1 MPIVTPMLDPERA
14 SRTSGSASKS
24 LTFAM
29 LLDFKSSTTLAGGN
43 GWEALVLQFTPIAPA
58 SEPIEGMAK
67 RRTKRVR
74 YGDIFTIKGG
84 FFIDNFVE
92 RMDFYKNW
100 WKHKRVMSDW
110 LVLWVSVWTRV
121 RCSRCTTV
129 QVLATVFKRILHLDF
144 VFSFQKIKFTINFSL
159 KKNSFY

>member
-1 MPIVTPMLDPERA
+1 MPTVTPMLEPERA

-43 GWEALVLQFTPIAPA
+43 GWEALVPQFTPIAPA

-84 FFIDNFVE
+84 FFIENFVE

-100 WKHKRVMSDW
+100 WKHK
-110 LVLWVSVWTRV
+110 
-121 RCSRCTTV
+121 
-129 QVLATVFKRILHLDF
+129 
-144 VFSFQKIKFTINFSL
+144 
-159 KKNSFY
+159 